1 MKENEN
7 IIFVEKDFL
16 VIGSGI
22 AGLYSAL
29 KLSNIGN
36 VLLVTKEE
44 LKESNTEYAQGGI
57 AAVTAAEDSPEL
69 HISDTLEAGDGFCSR
84 KAVKILVEEGP
95 ERVKDLINLGTNFDF
110 KDGELDLTKEGA
122 HSCRRVLHAGGDAT
136 GKEIRESLSRAV
148 KENSKIELRELTFM
162 IDLIKDKEEDR
173 VLGALLRDNNLDKY
187 LLLKSEAVII
197 ASGGCGQI
205 YSNTSNP
212 EVTTGD
218 GIAAAYRAGAE
229 IRDMEF
235 IQFHPTTFYDPA
247 ASSFLIT
254 ESIRGEGGILRNSAG
269 ERFMLK
275 YHPLAEL
282 APRDVVAR
290 AISSEIKESEADY
303 VYLDVRHLDSDFLKT
318 RFPTVY
324 NYLLS
329 RGVDMTKSLVP
340 VIPAAHYI
348 MGGIKIDL
356 NGRTNLAGLYASGEA
371 SCSSVHGANRL
382 ASNSLLDGLVF
393 SYRIYESLKKSEKK
407 KVDNYSFIGSL
418 SSKERLSFEDM
429 LKILEANSHLE
440 YLFNCKEVN
449 SGNSKRK
456 ELKNYTDQ
464 INEKA
469 EFLKEKLQEKM
480 SESAAI
486 IREGNAMLELLN
498 WLNEKEDYLKK
509 VILKEELSQFS
520 LELANL
526 FKTAKLIV
534 KAALMRKES
543 RGAHYRSDYPEHNPA
558 LSEEHIDFNIEK
570 MEGQGNVI

>member
-7 IIFVEKDFL
+7 IIFAEKNFL

-44 LKESNTEYAQGGI
+44 LGESNTEYAQGGI

-84 KAVKILVEEGP
+84 KAVKILVKEGP
-95 ERVKDLINLGTNFDF
+95 KRVKDLINLGTNFDF

-136 GKEIRESLSRAV
+136 GKEIRESLSKAV

-162 IDLIKDKEEDR
+162 IDLIKDKDGNR

-187 LLLKSEAVII
+187 LMLKSEAVII

-269 ERFMLK
+269 ERFMLN

-290 AISSEIKESEADY
+290 AISTEIKESEADY
-303 VYLDVRHLDSDFLKT
+303 VYLDVRHLDADFLKN

-356 NGRTNLAGLYASGEA
+356 NGKTNLGGLYASGEA

-393 SYRIYESLKKSEKK
+393 SYRIYESLKKYGKK
-407 KVDNYSFIGSL
+407 EIDNYSF
-418 SSKERLSFEDM
+418 KERLSFEEM
-429 LKILEANSHLE
+429 LQILEANSQLE
-440 YLFNCKEVN
+440 YLFNSKE
-449 SGNSKRK
+449 GDLMKSKVK
-456 ELKNYTDQ
+456 ELKSYTCQ
-464 INEKA
+464 IPEKA
-469 EFLKEKLQEKM
+469 LFLKKKLQKKM

-486 IREGNAMLELLN
+486 IREGDAMLELLN
-498 WLNEKEDYLKK
+498 WLNEKEEYLNQ
-509 VILKEELSQFS
+509 VLLKEELSQFS

-534 KAALMRKES
+534 TAALMRKES
-543 RGAHYRSDYPEHNPA
+543 RGAHYRSDYPKHNPA
-558 LSEEHIDFNIEK
+558 LAEEHIDFNIEK
-570 MEGQGNVI
+570 MEVQGNAI